1 MNDLLITSLVATFA
15 LGLATWHLAHIVSD
29 GAVFEPLRTR
39 LRCWAIDTETWA
51 PHVEIEHVRSPFW
64 YLLLRSLD
72 CRLCLNTQV
81 AILLTWG
88 ALVTGL
94 VVSHDALPLAEWF
107 LAFVV
112 GPFLTAGW
120 SEIIRRVECCEVSG

>member
-1 MNDLLITSLVATFA
+1 MTDLLTTSLVATFA
-15 LGLATWHLAHIVSD
+15 LGLATWHLARVISD
-29 GAVFEPLRTR
+29 GALFEPLRQRVR
-39 LRCWAIDTETWA
+39 LNWYGSRLNAL
-51 PHVEIEHVRSPFW
+51 HV
-64 YLLLRSLD
+64 SLNN

-94 VVSHDALPLAEWF
+94 VVEWYEPSSYPLAVWAF
-107 LAFVV
+107 AFVV

-120 SEIIRRVECCEVSG
+120 AEIIRRVECCEVKG